1 MFGGFGGLG
10 NALVR
15 FCRGRVH
22 RFVQGRHI
30 LLAAYL
36 ANFGQ
41 GCLWV
46 ILCFEALLSLLSI
59 LSPLRM
65 PENDFESLLG

>member
-36 ANFGQ
+36 ANFG
-41 GCLWV
+41 
-46 ILCFEALLSLLSI
+46 
-59 LSPLRM
+59 
-65 PENDFESLLG
+65 